1 MDDADRLAKLK
12 FLTLD
17 QAKDIILRCH
27 KILDR
32 AEILGAERAP
42 CDDPD
47 CTSHLT
53 HRLHDLVSRVS
64 QYSGGTDR

>member
-1 MDDADRLAKLK
+1 MDDADRLAKLAP
-12 FLTLD
+12 LTLG

-32 AEILGAERAP
+32 ADVLGAERAP

-53 HRLHDLVSRVS
+53 HRLHELVGRLSS
-64 QYSGGTDR
+64 EKT